1 MNHIEIQTM
10 YNEICNSIYAGEL
23 SLSITQLKIFANQTK
38 KQYHQNQLDI
48 LEETYSNILKHSFK
62 NISDPER
69 DSIYQRLQRSL
80 LEITDT
86 IKECLLTE
94 ISGLI
99 IYKMKWSLDKKR
111 ESQTDDALSLI
122 SHLTFDS
129 ELDKIL
135 KENDINISDSD
146 NSTISRSQALRDLF
160 NYLWLTDKYTET
172 ESKLLETI
180 CLSEKIPWHDKS
192 LLTSAITLSLLRIF
206 DKNKF
211 FALQRFYYQNEDQV
225 WERAL
230 IGLLLGL
237 YKYNKRLE
245 FYPDLVKMIDKVA
258 NTHDIDKQ
266 TEAIIIQIF
275 KSKDTERIIKKWDE
289 EILPE
294 MMKMQPLIEK
304 KLDLEN
310 IVPDK
315 FFEDK
320 NPDWEQVFEDSPGLL
335 DKLQDFS
342 KLQIEG
348 GDVFMSAFS
357 RLKHF
362 PFFNEISN
370 WFLPF
375 YKENEM
381 IDSHIQQKETNLL
394 PFIEQLQK
402 SHYMCNSDKYSFCL
416 NLQFIPDSHKTMM
429 MEMFNEEMKNIDE
442 ISKDEKLVNSF
453 AVSKSIITQY
463 TQDLYRFYK
472 LYQYKHEFSDIFTW
486 KFDIQ
491 NTFFF
496 KRLLHNTN
504 VTRNLAEFFLENK
517 HFEQAAELFSVLE
530 NNEISDIELFEKIG
544 YCYQQTGNYQK
555 ALEYYKKAELFDS
568 KKSWIIKKIALCYR
582 YLNNPEKALEYYLEA
597 EKKEPENLYILAY
610 IGHTMV
616 RLNRFDDA
624 LKYYFKVE
632 YLSPANDKIQR
643 PIAWISF
650 TLGKFDQ
657 AQKYYSKIIGYN
669 KNEFDLIHL
678 GHVYWCLKEQ
688 DKAINSYLEALK
700 LLKTDFQLFF
710 NAFNDDIDYLVKFGI
725 NNIDISL
732 MKDFLLQN
740 NLQQ

>member
-1 MNHIEIQTM
+1 MNHIEIQNK
-10 YNEICNSIYAGEL
+10 YNEICNFIFAGEL
-23 SLSITQLKIFANQTK
+23 TQSILQLTVFANQTK
-38 KQYHQNQLDI
+38 KQYHQNQIDI
-48 LEETYSNILKHSFK
+48 LQETYSNILKHSFK
-62 NISDPER
+62 NINDPER
-69 DSIYQRLQRSL
+69 DSIYKHLQRSL
-80 LEITDT
+80 LELTDT

-94 ISGLI
+94 ISGLT
-99 IYKMKWSLDKKR
+99 IYKMKWALDRKR
-111 ESQTDDALSLI
+111 ELHTDEAFSLI
-122 SHLTFDS
+122 QHLTFDS
-129 ELDKIL
+129 ELDEIL
-135 KENDINISDSD
+135 KNNDINLSSSSDK
-146 NSTISRSQALRDLF
+146 TISRQQALRDLF
-160 NYLWLTDKYTET
+160 NYLWLTDKYIET
-172 ESKLLETI
+172 ESKILETI
-180 CLSEKIPWHDKS
+180 CYSDKIPWHDKS
-192 LLTSAITLSLLRIF
+192 LIVSAITLSLLRIF
-206 DKNKF
+206 DKNKLY
-211 FALQRFYYQNEDQV
+211 ALQNFYYSNEEQV
-225 WERAL
+225 WERAM
-230 IGLLLGL
+230 IGLLLGF
-237 YKYNKRLE
+237 YKYNKRIE
-245 FYPDLVKMIDKVA
+245 YYPELVKMMDKIGK
-258 NTHDIDKQ
+258 TQDIDKQ

-275 KSKDTERIIKKWDE
+275 KSKDTESITKKWDE

-342 KLQIEG
+342 KMQIEG

-381 IDSHIQQKETNLL
+381 IDSHLQDKETNLL

-402 SHYMCNSDKYSFCL
+402 SHYMCNSDKFSFCL
-416 NLQFIPDSHKTMM
+416 NLQFIPDSHKKMM
-429 MEMFNEEMKNIDE
+429 MEMFNDEMKNIEE
-442 ISKDEKLVNSF
+442 ISKDENLVNSF
-453 AVSKSIITQY
+453 AISKNIITQY
-463 TQDLYRFYK
+463 IQDLYRFFK

-491 NTFFF
+491 NTVFF
-496 KRLLHNTN
+496 KKLIHNTSI
-504 VTRNLAEFFLENK
+504 TRNLAEFFLETK
-517 HFEQAAELFSVLE
+517 HFEQSAELFCVLE
-530 NNEISDIELFEKIG
+530 NAEVSDIELFEKIG

-568 KKSWIIKKIALCYR
+568 KKGWIIKKIALCYR

-597 EKKEPENLYILAY
+597 EKSEPENLYILAY

-616 RLNRFDDA
+616 RLKRFDEA

-650 TLGKFDQ
+650 TLEKFDI
-657 AQKYYSKIIGYN
+657 AVKYYSKIIDYQ

-678 GHVYWCLKEQ
+678 GHVQWCLKEQ
-688 DKAINSYLEALK
+688 QKAIESYREALR
-700 LLKTDFQLFF
+700 LLNNDYQLFF
-710 NAFNDDIDYLVKFGI
+710 SAFNDDIDYLTKFGI
-725 NNIDISL
+725 NEIDISL
-732 MKDFLLQN
+732 MKDYLVHGQL
-740 NLQQ
+740 

>member
-1 MNHIEIQTM
+1 MNHIEIQTK
-10 YNEICNSIYAGEL
+10 YNEICNFISTGEL
-23 SLSITQLKIFANQTK
+23 NQSIEQLKVFANQTK
-38 KQYHQNQLDI
+38 KQYHQNQIDI
-48 LEETYSNILKHSFK
+48 LQETYSNILKHSFK
-62 NISDPER
+62 NINDPER
-69 DSIYQRLQRSL
+69 DSIYKHLQRSL
-80 LEITDT
+80 LELTDT

-94 ISGLI
+94 ISGLT
-99 IYKMKWSLDKKR
+99 IYKMKWSLDRKR
-111 ESQTDDALSLI
+111 ELHTDEAFSLI
-122 SHLTFDS
+122 QHLTFDS
-129 ELDKIL
+129 ELDEIL
-135 KENDINISDSD
+135 KNNDINLSGTSDK
-146 NSTISRSQALRDLF
+146 TISRQQALRDLF
-160 NYLWLTDKYTET
+160 NYLWLTDKYIET
-172 ESKLLETI
+172 ESKILETI
-180 CLSEKIPWHDKS
+180 CYSEKIPWHDKS
-192 LLTSAITLSLLRIF
+192 LIVSAITLSLLRFF

-211 FALQRFYYQNEDQV
+211 YALQNFYYSNEEQV
-225 WERAL
+225 WERAM
-230 IGLLLGL
+230 IGLLLGF
-237 YKYNKRLE
+237 YKYNKRIE
-245 FYPDLVKMIDKVA
+245 YYPELVKMMEKIAK
-258 NTHDIDKQ
+258 TQDIDKQ

-275 KSKDTERIIKKWDE
+275 KSKDTERITKKWDE

-342 KLQIEG
+342 KMQIEG

-381 IDSHIQQKETNLL
+381 IESYLQQKETNLL

-402 SHYMCNSDKYSFCL
+402 SHYMCNSDKFSFCL

-429 MEMFNEEMKNIDE
+429 MEMFNEEMKNIEE
-442 ISKDEKLVNSF
+442 ISKDENLVNSF
-453 AVSKSIITQY
+453 ATSKSIITQY
-463 TQDLYRFYK
+463 VQDLYRFFK

-491 NTFFF
+491 NTVFF
-496 KRLLHNTN
+496 KKLIHNTSI
-504 VTRNLAEFFLENK
+504 TRNLAEFFLENK
-517 HFEQAAELFSVLE
+517 HFEQSAELFSVLE
-530 NNEISDIELFEKIG
+530 NAEVSDIELFEKIG

-555 ALEYYKKAELFDS
+555 ALDYYKKAELFDS
-568 KKSWIIKKIALCYR
+568 KKGWIIKKIALCYR

-597 EKKEPENLYILAY
+597 EKSEPENLYILAY

-616 RLNRFDDA
+616 RLKRFDEA

-650 TLGKFDQ
+650 TLGKFDI
-657 AQKYYSKIIGYN
+657 AVKYYSKIIDYQ

-678 GHVYWCLKEQ
+678 GHVQWCLKEQ
-688 DKAINSYLEALK
+688 QKAIESYSEALR
-700 LLKTDFQLFF
+700 LLNNDYQLFF
-710 NAFNDDIDYLVKFGI
+710 NAFNDDIDYLLKFGI
-725 NNIDISL
+725 NGIDISL
-732 MKDFLLQN
+732 MKDFLTQAHF
-740 NLQQ
+740 

>member
-1 MNHIEIQTM
+1 MMNHIEIQTK
-10 YNEICNSIYAGEL
+10 YNEICNFIFTGEL
-23 SLSITQLKIFANQTK
+23 NQSIEQLKVFANQTK
-38 KQYHQNQLDI
+38 KQYHQNQIDI
-48 LEETYSNILKHSFK
+48 LQETYSNILKHSFK
-62 NISDPER
+62 NINDPER
-69 DSIYQRLQRSL
+69 DSIYKNLQRSL
-80 LEITDT
+80 LELTDT

-94 ISGLI
+94 ISGLT
-99 IYKMKWSLDKKR
+99 IYKMKWSLDRKR
-111 ESQTDDALSLI
+111 ELHTDEAISLI
-122 SHLTFDS
+122 QHLTFDN
-129 ELDKIL
+129 ELDEIL
-135 KENDINISDSD
+135 KNNDINLSGTSDG
-146 NSTISRSQALRDLF
+146 TISRQQALRDLF
-160 NYLWLTDKYTET
+160 NYLWLTDKYIET
-172 ESKLLETI
+172 ESKILETI
-180 CLSEKIPWHDKS
+180 CYSEKIPWHDKS
-192 LLTSAITLSLLRIF
+192 LIVSAITLSLLRFF

-211 FALQRFYYQNEDQV
+211 YALQNFYYSNEEQV

-230 IGLLLGL
+230 IGLLLGF
-237 YKYNKRLE
+237 YKYNKRIE
-245 FYPDLVKMIDKVA
+245 YYPELLKVIEKIA
-258 NTHDIDKQ
+258 KSQDIDKQ

-320 NPDWEQVFEDSPGLL
+320 NPDWEKVFEDSPGLL

-381 IDSHIQQKETNLL
+381 IDSHLQEKETNLL

-416 NLQFIPDSHKTMM
+416 NLQFIPESHKTMM
-429 MEMFNEEMKNIDE
+429 MEMFNEEMKNIEE
-442 ISKDEKLVNSF
+442 ISKDENLINNF
-453 AVSKSIITQY
+453 AITKSIITQY
-463 TQDLYRFYK
+463 LQDLYRFFK

-491 NTFFF
+491 NTYFF
-496 KRLLHNTN
+496 KKLIHNTRI
-504 VTRNLAEFFLENK
+504 TRNLAEFFLENK
-517 HFEQAAELFSVLE
+517 HFEQAAELFSVIE
-530 NNEISDIELFEKIG
+530 NIEESDIELYEKIG

-555 ALEYYKKAELFDS
+555 ALDYYKKAELFDS
-568 KKSWIIKKIALCYR
+568 KKIWITKKIALCYR

-597 EKKEPENLYILAY
+597 EKTEPENLYILAY

-616 RLNRFDDA
+616 RLKRFDEA
-624 LKYYFKVE
+624 LKYYYKVE

-650 TLGKFDQ
+650 TLGKFDV
-657 AQKYYSKIIGYN
+657 AEKYYVKIIDYK

-678 GHVYWCLKEQ
+678 GHVQWCLKEQ
-688 DKAINSYLEALK
+688 QKAIESYREALR
-700 LLKTDFQLFF
+700 LLNNDYQLFF
-710 NAFNDDIDYLVKFGI
+710 NAFNDDTNYLTKFGI
-725 NNIDISL
+725 NGIDISL
-732 MKDFLLQN
+732 MKDYLAHNQL
-740 NLQQ
+740 

>member
-1 MNHIEIQTM
+1 MNHIEIQAK
-10 YNEICNSIYAGEL
+10 YNEICNFIFTGEL
-23 SLSITQLKIFANQTK
+23 NQSIHQLKVFANQTK

-48 LEETYSNILKHSFK
+48 LQETYSNILKHSFK
-62 NISDPER
+62 NITDPER
-69 DSIYQRLQRSL
+69 DNIYKHLQRSL
-80 LEITDT
+80 LELTDT

-94 ISGLI
+94 ISGLT

-111 ESQTDDALSLI
+111 ELHADEALSLI
-122 SHLTFDS
+122 QHLTFDR
-129 ELDKIL
+129 ELDEIL
-135 KENDINISDSD
+135 KNNDINLSGTSDT
-146 NSTISRSQALRDLF
+146 NISREQALRDLF

-172 ESKLLETI
+172 ESKILETI
-180 CLSEKIPWHDKS
+180 CYSEKIPWHDKS
-192 LLTSAITLSLLRIF
+192 LIVSAITLSLLRIF

-211 FALQRFYYQNEDQV
+211 YALQNFYYSNEEQV

-230 IGLLLGL
+230 IGLLLGF
-237 YKYNKRLE
+237 YKYNKRIE
-245 FYPDLVKMIDKVA
+245 YYPELVKVMEKIAKSQ
-258 NTHDIDKQ
+258 DIDKQ

-275 KSKDTERIIKKWDE
+275 KSKDTERITKKWDE

-294 MMKMQPLIEK
+294 MMKMQPMIEK

-381 IDSHIQQKETNLL
+381 IDSHLQDKETNLL

-429 MEMFNEEMKNIDE
+429 MEMFNEEMKNIEE
-442 ISKDEKLVNSF
+442 ISKDENLVNSF
-453 AVSKSIITQY
+453 AITKSIITQY

-491 NTFFF
+491 NTYFF
-496 KRLLHNTN
+496 KKLIYNTSI
-504 VTRNLAEFFLENK
+504 TRNLAEFFLENK
-517 HFEQAAELFSVLE
+517 HFEQAVELFSALE
-530 NNEISDIELFEKIG
+530 TASQSDIELFEKIG

-568 KKSWIIKKIALCYR
+568 KKIWIIKKIALCYR
-582 YLNNPEKALEYYLEA
+582 YLNNPDKALEYYLEA
-597 EKKEPENLYILAY
+597 EKSEPENLYILAY

-616 RLNRFDDA
+616 RLKRFDEA

-650 TLGKFDQ
+650 TLGKFDIS
-657 AQKYYSKIIGYN
+657 QKYYSKIIDFK

-678 GHVYWCLKEQ
+678 GHVQWCLKEQ
-688 DKAINSYLEALK
+688 QKAIDSYREALR
-700 LLKTDFQLFF
+700 LLKNDYPLFF
-710 NAFNDDIDYLVKFGI
+710 NAFNDDIDYLIKFGI
-725 NNIDISL
+725 NEIDISL
-732 MKDFLLQN
+732 MKDYLTQDQL
-740 NLQQ
+740 

>member
-1 MNHIEIQTM
+1 MNHIEIQTK
-10 YNEICNSIYAGEL
+10 YNEICNFIFTGEL
-23 SLSITQLKIFANQTK
+23 NQSIEQLKVFANQTK
-38 KQYHQNQLDI
+38 KQYHQNQIDVLQ
-48 LEETYSNILKHSFK
+48 ETYSNILKHSFK
-62 NISDPER
+62 NINDPER
-69 DSIYQRLQRSL
+69 DSIYKHLQRSL
-80 LEITDT
+80 LELTDT

-94 ISGLI
+94 ISGLT
-99 IYKMKWSLDKKR
+99 IYKMKWSLDRKR
-111 ESQTDDALSLI
+111 ELHTDEAISLI
-122 SHLTFDS
+122 QHLTFDS
-129 ELDKIL
+129 ELDEIL
-135 KENDINISDSD
+135 KNNDINLSGSPDK
-146 NSTISRSQALRDLF
+146 TISRQQALRDLF
-160 NYLWLTDKYTET
+160 NYLWLTDKYIET
-172 ESKLLETI
+172 ESKILETI
-180 CLSEKIPWHDKS
+180 CYSEKIPWHDKS
-192 LLTSAITLSLLRIF
+192 LIVSAITLSLMRFF

-211 FALQRFYYQNEDQV
+211 YALQNFYYSNEEQV

-230 IGLLLGL
+230 IGLLLGF
-237 YKYNKRLE
+237 YKYNKRIE
-245 FYPDLVKMIDKVA
+245 YYPELIKVMEKIV

-275 KSKDTERIIKKWDE
+275 KSKDTERITKKWDE

-381 IDSHIQQKETNLL
+381 IDSHLQDKETNLL

-429 MEMFNEEMKNIDE
+429 MEMFNEEMKNIEE
-442 ISKDEKLVNSF
+442 ISKDENLVNSF
-453 AVSKSIITQY
+453 AITKNIITQY
-463 TQDLYRFYK
+463 LQDLYRFFK
-472 LYQYKHEFSDIFTW
+472 LYQYKHEFSDVFTW

-496 KRLLHNTN
+496 KKLIHNTRI
-504 VTRNLAEFFLENK
+504 TRNLAEFFLENK
-517 HFEQAAELFSVLE
+517 HFEQAAELFSTLVSVE
-530 NNEISDIELFEKIG
+530 ESDIELFEKIG

-568 KKSWIIKKIALCYR
+568 KKIWITKKIALCYR

-597 EKKEPENLYILAY
+597 EKSEPENLYILAY

-616 RLNRFDDA
+616 RLKRLDEA

-650 TLGKFDQ
+650 TLGKFDI
-657 AQKYYSKIIGYN
+657 AEKYYVKIIDYK

-678 GHVYWCLKEQ
+678 GHVQWCLKEQ
-688 DKAINSYLEALK
+688 QKAIESYREALR
-700 LLKTDFQLFF
+700 LLNNDYQLFF
-710 NAFNDDIDYLVKFGI
+710 NAFNDDIDYLLKFGI
-725 NNIDISL
+725 NGIDISL
-732 MKDFLLQN
+732 MKDYLTQDQL
-740 NLQQ
+740 

>member
-1 MNHIEIQTM
+1 MNHIEIQTK
-10 YNEICNSIYAGEL
+10 YNEICNYIFTGEL
-23 SLSITQLKIFANQTK
+23 THSIEQLKVFANQTK
-38 KQYHQNQLDI
+38 KQYHQNQIDI
-48 LEETYSNILKHSFK
+48 LQETYSNILKHSFK
-62 NISDPER
+62 NINDPER
-69 DSIYQRLQRSL
+69 DSIYKHLQRSL
-80 LEITDT
+80 LELTDT

-94 ISGLI
+94 VSGLT
-99 IYKMKWSLDKKR
+99 IYKMKWSLDRKR
-111 ESQTDDALSLI
+111 ELHTDEAISLI
-122 SHLTFDS
+122 QHLTFDS
-129 ELDKIL
+129 ELDEIL
-135 KENDINISDSD
+135 KNNDINLPGSSDK
-146 NSTISRSQALRDLF
+146 TISRQQALRDLF
-160 NYLWLTDKYTET
+160 NYLWLTDKYIET
-172 ESKLLETI
+172 ESKILETI
-180 CLSEKIPWHDKS
+180 CYSEKIPWHDKS
-192 LLTSAITLSLLRIF
+192 LIVSAITLSLLRFF

-211 FALQRFYYQNEDQV
+211 YALQNFYYLNEEQV

-230 IGLLLGL
+230 IGLLLGF
-237 YKYNKRLE
+237 YKYNKRIE
-245 FYPDLVKMIDKVA
+245 YYPELVKVMEKIAK
-258 NTHDIDKQ
+258 TQDIDKQ

-275 KSKDTERIIKKWDE
+275 KSKDTERITKKWDE

-381 IDSHIQQKETNLL
+381 IDSQIQQKETNLQ
-394 PFIEQLQK
+394 PFIEQLQR

-416 NLQFIPDSHKTMM
+416 NLQFIPESHKTMM
-429 MEMFNEEMKNIDE
+429 MEMFNEEMKNVEE
-442 ISKDEKLVNSF
+442 ISKDENLINNF
-453 AVSKSIITQY
+453 AISKSIITQY
-463 TQDLYRFYK
+463 LQDLYRFFK
-472 LYQYKHEFSDIFTW
+472 LYQYKHEFSDIFSW

-496 KRLLHNTN
+496 KKLIHNTRI
-504 VTRNLAEFFLENK
+504 TRNLAEFFLENK
-517 HFEQAAELFSVLE
+517 HFEQAAELFSTLINVE
-530 NNEISDIELFEKIG
+530 ESDIELFEKIG

-568 KKSWIIKKIALCYR
+568 KKVWIIKKIALCYR
-582 YLNNPEKALEYYLEA
+582 YLNNPEKALEYYFEA
-597 EKKEPENLYILAY
+597 EKSEPENLYILAY

-616 RLNRFDDA
+616 RLKRFDEA

-650 TLGKFDQ
+650 MLGKFDV
-657 AQKYYSKIIGYN
+657 AEKYYLKIIDYK

-678 GHVYWCLKEQ
+678 GHVRWCLKEQ
-688 DKAINSYLEALK
+688 QKAIESYQEALR
-700 LLKTDFQLFF
+700 LLNNDYLLFF
-710 NAFNDDIDYLVKFGI
+710 NAFNDEIDYLVKFGI
-725 NNIDISL
+725 NGIDISL
-732 MKDFLLQN
+732 MKDYLTQD
-740 NLQQ
+740 Q